1 MSEED
6 FVVILTNGHMHD
18 FHVEEQVLR
27 GPFAYVGV
35 IGSRTKTVSVNRR
48 LREAGIPEES
58 IAQIHTP
65 IGTAIQAVTPA
76 EIAVS
81 IAGEMIL
88 CRAERRGDKSHVRPV
103 DERLPLF

>member
-1 MSEED
+1 MNQIFAQLFYEMEKHRD
-6 FVVILTNGHMHD
+6 T
-18 FHVEEQVLR
+18 VLVTLIDAAGSAPR
-27 GPFAYVGV
+27 KS
-35 IGSRTKTVSVNRR
+35 GSRAKTASVNRR

-88 CRAERRGDKSHVRPV
+88 CRAERRGDKPHGCPMH
-103 DERLPLF
+103 